1 MRSRRASMA
10 RIILTACFLVVFSLA
25 RTTSAEDAA
34 VPIALQAELLTK
46 VAAYDKNFAARARDS
61 ARIVLLTKPND
72 ADSVRATAQMRVALA
87 AVDRIGGLPH
97 EESTLNYS
105 NGAALAA
112 LVREQHIS
120 IVYVTPG
127 LSGDIDAI
135 RAALNGV
142 DVLSVT
148 AIASDVPRGI
158 VLGFDLVSG
167 RPKLL
172 VNLPQMR
179 LQNVA
184 FSANVLKLAKVTE

>member
-1 MRSRRASMA
+1 M
-10 RIILTACFLVVFSLA
+10 VFAFVSALA

-46 VAAYDKNFAARARDS
+46 VAGYDRNLAARARDV

-97 EESTLNYS
+97 EEITVTYST
-105 NGAALAA
+105 GTALASM
-112 LVREQHIS
+112 VRDQHIS

-127 LSGDIDAI
+127 LSGDIDSI
-135 RAALNGV
+135 KTALDGV

-172 VNLPQMR
+172 VNLSQMR
-179 LQNVA
+179 RQNIA
-184 FSANVLKLAKVTE
+184 FAANVLKLAKVTE